1 MASTINAD
9 TSDGLEL
16 ASDTSGIIEFQSA
29 GVTKAGVNATGLTG
43 DGSQLT
49 GLPVNGLGVGQT
61 WTNVTSSRANN
72 VVYTNSTGKPIAV
85 MVSTGMSTNER
96 MQTFIGSNQIADDG
110 ISTAYGGVANSSFT
124 VPNGITY
131 KINMSLG
138 TIVLWWELR

>member
-1 MASTINAD
+1 MANIVLT
-9 TSDGLEL
+9 G
-16 ASDTSGIIEFQSA
+16 DTSGAITVSA
-29 GVTKAGVNATGLTG
+29 PAVAGTNTITLPASTGTLLTTTG
-43 DGSQLT
+43 DGSGLT
-49 GLPVNGLGVGQT
+49 GLASVGVGQT

-96 MQTFIGSNQIADDG
+96 MKTFIGSNQIADDG

>member
-1 MASTINAD
+1 MANIVLT
-9 TSDGLEL
+9 G
-16 ASDTSGIIEFQSA
+16 DTSGAITVAAPAVA
-29 GVTKAGVNATGLTG
+29 GTNTITLPASTGTLLTTTG
-43 DGSQLT
+43 DGSGLT
-49 GLPVNGLGVGQT
+49 GLASVGVGQT

-96 MQTFIGSNQIADDG
+96 MKTFIGSNQIADDG